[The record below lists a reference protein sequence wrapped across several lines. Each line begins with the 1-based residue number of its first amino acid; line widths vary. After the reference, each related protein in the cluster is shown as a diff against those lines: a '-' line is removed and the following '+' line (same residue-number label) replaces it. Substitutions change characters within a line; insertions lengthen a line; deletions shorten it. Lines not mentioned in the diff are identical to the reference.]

1 MRTVPLILIVEDNLE
16 SREILE
22 ARLVANCYEVI
33 TAPDGEAGLSL
44 AREKNPDLILL
55 DILMPKMDGLEVC
68 RRIKGDSTLPFMPI
82 ILVTAKADSKDV
94 IAGLK
99 AGGDEYLAKPVDHG
113 ALLARVQSMLRI
125 KDLHDTVLEQ
135 SNQLKEQLRT
145 ATRIQS
151 LFWPKIPDLAH
162 NSHIWAVSVPA
173 KYVGGDLYD
182 VIPLQDDSVLTYVA
196 DVSGKGVPAALIMAV
211 LSTRIRIEALLQD
224 DLGQLLFAV
233 NNSMYE
239 LTSEE
244 GYFASI
250 ILVRFWPANGK
261 AQIVRAGHPYP
272 LWVTG
277 GTIQNL
283 PPIKGISIGIASGAE
298 FETKEIV
305 LSPGDALF
313 LFSDGISEAESD
325 NHEIFGIDRLVNHI
339 NHRKGPPWGQGLLD
353 VIAAWRGTAEV
364 NDDLTIL
371 EIWRNYKESP
381 GVASTLE

>member
-1 MRTVPLILIVEDNLE
+1 MRAVPLILVVEDNQE

-22 ARLVANCYEVI
+22 ARLVANGYGVI
-33 TAPDGEAGLSL
+33 TAPDGEAGLHL
-44 AREKNPDLILL
+44 AREQTPDLILL

-68 RRIKGDSTLPFMPI
+68 RRIKGDSSLPFMPI

-125 KDLHDTVLEQ
+125 KDLHDTVMEQ

-173 KYVGGDLYD
+173 GYVGGDLYD
-182 VIPLQDDSVLTYVA
+182 VIPLQDGSVLTYVA

-250 ILVRFWPANGK
+250 ILVRFWPTNGRVQM
-261 AQIVRAGHPYP
+261 ARAGHPYP
-272 LWVTG
+272 FWVAS
-277 GTIQNL
+277 GTIQDL
-283 PPIKGISIGIASGAE
+283 PPIKGISIGVTRGAE
-298 FETKEIV
+298 FEIKEIV
-305 LSPGDALF
+305 LSLGDSLF
-313 LFSDGISEAESD
+313 LFSDGVSEAESD
-325 NHEIFGIDRLVNHI
+325 KHELFGIDRLVNHI
-339 NHRKGPPWGQGLLD
+339 EHQQGPPWSQGLLD
-353 VIAAWRGTAEV
+353 AIADWRGTAEI

-371 EIWRNYKESP
+371 EIWRNNEKLLRSGEN
-381 GVASTLE
+381 

>member
-1 MRTVPLILIVEDNLE
+1 MRAVPLILIVEDNRE

-22 ARLVANCYEVI
+22 ARLLANGYEVI
-33 TAPDGEAGLSL
+33 TAPDGEAGLHL

-99 AGGDEYLAKPVDHG
+99 AGGDEYLAKPVNHG

-125 KDLHDTVLEQ
+125 KDLHDTVIEQ
-135 SNQLKEQLRT
+135 SNQLKEQLKT

-151 LFWPKIPDLAH
+151 LFWPKIPDLTH

-173 KYVGGDLYD
+173 GYVGGDLYD
-182 VIPLQDDSVLTYVA
+182 VIPQQDDSVLTYVA
-196 DVSGKGVPAALIMAV
+196 DVSGKGVPAALIMAA
-211 LSTRIRIEALLQD
+211 LSTRIRSEALLQD
-224 DLGQLLFAV
+224 DLSQLLFAV

-239 LTSEE
+239 LTFEE

-261 AQIVRAGHPYP
+261 VQMARAGHPYP
-272 LWVTG
+272 LWIADSI
-277 GTIQNL
+277 IQNL
-283 PPIKGISIGIASGAE
+283 TPIKGISLGVTPGAE
-298 FETKEIV
+298 FEVKEIV
-305 LSPGDALF
+305 LSQGDALF
-313 LFSDGISEAESD
+313 LFSDGVSEAEND
-325 NHEIFGIDRLVNHI
+325 NHELFGIDRLVNHI
-339 NHRKGPPWGQGLLD
+339 QHSQGPPWGEELLD
-353 VIAAWRGTAEV
+353 AIAAWRGTAEV

-371 EIWRNYKESP
+371 EIWRNHK
-381 GVASTLE
+381 

>member
-1 MRTVPLILIVEDNLE
+1 MRTVPRILIVEDNRE

-22 ARLVANCYEVI
+22 ARLVANGYDVI

-44 AREKNPDLILL
+44 AKEKKPDLILL

-99 AGGDEYLAKPVDHG
+99 AGGDEYLAKPVNHG

-125 KDLHDTVLEQ
+125 KELHDTVIEQ

-151 LFWPKIPDLAH
+151 LFWPKIPKLTH

-173 KYVGGDLYD
+173 GYVGGDLYD
-182 VIPLQDDSVLTYVA
+182 VIPLKDDSVLTYVA
-196 DVSGKGVPAALIMAV
+196 DVSGKGVPAALIMAA
-211 LSTRIRIEALLQD
+211 LSTRIRTEAYLQD
-224 DLGQLLFAV
+224 DLGQLLSAV
-233 NNSMYE
+233 NDSMYE
-239 LTSEE
+239 LTFDE

-250 ILVRFWPANGK
+250 ILVRFWPASGK
-261 AQIVRAGHPYP
+261 VQMARAGHPNP
-272 LWVTG
+272 LWIAG

-283 PPIKGISIGIASGAE
+283 PALKGISLGVTTEAE
-298 FETKEIV
+298 FETKELL

-325 NHEIFGIDRLVNHI
+325 NHELFGLDRLSNYI
-339 NHRKGPPWGQGLLD
+339 QNREGPPWGQGLLD
-353 VIAAWRGTAEV
+353 VIAAWRGTVEV

-371 EIWRNYKESP
+371 EIWRSH
-381 GVASTLE
+381 GGH

>member
-1 MRTVPLILIVEDNLE
+1 MREVPLILIVEDNRE

-22 ARLVANCYEVI
+22 ARLTANDYEVL
-33 TAPDGEAGLSL
+33 TAPDGEAGLHM
-44 AREKNPDLILL
+44 AREKKPDLILL

-94 IAGLK
+94 IAGLE
-99 AGGDEYLAKPVDHG
+99 AGGDEYLAKPVDQG

-125 KDLHDTVLEQ
+125 KDLHDTVMAQ

-173 KYVGGDLYD
+173 GYVGGDLYD
-182 VIPLQDDSVLTYVA
+182 VIPLQDGSVLTYVA

-211 LSTRIRIEALLQD
+211 LSTRIRVEALLQN
-224 DLGQLLFAV
+224 DLGLLLFAV

-239 LTSEE
+239 LASEE

-250 ILVRFWPANGK
+250 ILARFWPANGK
-261 AQIVRAGHPYP
+261 VQMVRAGHPYP
-272 LWVTG
+272 LWIAG
-277 GTIQNL
+277 GIIQNL
-283 PPIKGISIGIASGAE
+283 PQIKGISIGVSPGAE

-313 LFSDGISEAESD
+313 LFSDGISEAENN
-325 NHEIFGIDRLVNHI
+325 NHELFGTDRLINHI
-339 NHRKGPPWGQGLLD
+339 EYRQGPPWGQKLLD
-353 VIAAWRGTAEV
+353 AVAAWRGDVEV

-371 EIWRNYKESP
+371 EIWRNHK
-381 GVASTLE
+381 

>member
-1 MRTVPLILIVEDNLE
+1 MRAVPLILVVEDNQE

-22 ARLVANCYEVI
+22 ARLVANGYGVI
-33 TAPDGEAGLSL
+33 TAPDGEAGLHL
-44 AREKNPDLILL
+44 AREQTPDLILL

-68 RRIKGDSTLPFMPI
+68 RRIKGDSNLPFMPI

-125 KDLHDTVLEQ
+125 KDLHDTVMEQ

-173 KYVGGDLYD
+173 GYVGGDLYD
-182 VIPLQDDSVLTYVA
+182 VIPLQDGSVLTYVA

-250 ILVRFWPANGK
+250 ILVRFWPTNGRV
-261 AQIVRAGHPYP
+261 QMVRAGHPYP
-272 LWVTG
+272 LWVAS
-277 GTIQNL
+277 GTIQDL
-283 PPIKGISIGIASGAE
+283 PPIKGISIGVTRGAE
-298 FETKEIV
+298 FEIKEIV
-305 LSPGDALF
+305 LSLGDSLF
-313 LFSDGISEAESD
+313 LFSDGVSEAESD
-325 NHEIFGIDRLVNHI
+325 KHELFGIDRLVNHI
-339 NHRKGPPWGQGLLD
+339 EHQQGPPWSQGLLD
-353 VIAAWRGTAEV
+353 AIADWRGTAEI

-371 EIWRNYKESP
+371 EIWRNNDELLRP
-381 GVASTLE
+381 GEH

>member
-1 MRTVPLILIVEDNLE
+1 MRAVPLILVVEDNQE

-22 ARLVANCYEVI
+22 ARLVANGYGVI
-33 TAPDGEAGLSL
+33 TAPDGEAGLHL
-44 AREKNPDLILL
+44 AREQTPDLILL

-68 RRIKGDSTLPFMPI
+68 RRIKGDSNLPFMPI

-99 AGGDEYLAKPVDHG
+99 AGGDEYLAKPVNHG

-125 KDLHDTVLEQ
+125 KDLHDTVMEQ

-173 KYVGGDLYD
+173 GYVGGDLYD
-182 VIPLQDDSVLTYVA
+182 VIPLQDGSVLTYVA

-250 ILVRFWPANGK
+250 ILVRFWPTNGRVQM
-261 AQIVRAGHPYP
+261 ARAGHPYP
-272 LWVTG
+272 FWVAS
-277 GTIQNL
+277 GTIQDL
-283 PPIKGISIGIASGAE
+283 PPIKGISIGVTRGAE
-298 FETKEIV
+298 FEIKEIV
-305 LSPGDALF
+305 LSLGDSLF
-313 LFSDGISEAESD
+313 LFSDGVSEAESD
-325 NHEIFGIDRLVNHI
+325 KHELFGIDRLVNHI
-339 NHRKGPPWGQGLLD
+339 EHQQGPPWSQGLLD
-353 VIAAWRGTAEV
+353 AIADWRGTAEI

-371 EIWRNYKESP
+371 EIWRNNEKLLRSGEH
-381 GVASTLE
+381 

>member
-1 MRTVPLILIVEDNLE
+1 MRTMPLILVVEDNRE

-22 ARLVANCYEVI
+22 ARLVANDYKVI
-33 TAPDGEAGLSL
+33 TAPDGEAGLHL
-44 AREKNPDLILL
+44 AREVKPDLILL

-94 IAGLK
+94 IAGLE

-125 KDLHDTVLEQ
+125 KDLHDTVMEQ
-135 SNQLKEQLRT
+135 SNQLEDQLRT

-151 LFWPKIPDLAH
+151 LFWPKIPNLAH
-162 NSHIWAVSVPA
+162 NFHIWAVSVPA
-173 KYVGGDLYD
+173 GYVGGDLYD

-211 LSTRIRIEALLQD
+211 LSTRIRVEALLQN
-224 DLGQLLFAV
+224 DLGRLLFAV

-250 ILVRFWPANGK
+250 VLVRFWPASGK
-261 AQIVRAGHPYP
+261 VQMARAGHPYP
-272 LWVTG
+272 LWITG
-277 GTIQNL
+277 GIIQNL
-283 PPIKGISIGIASGAE
+283 PQIKGISIGISPGAE
-298 FETKEIV
+298 FEIIEIV

-313 LFSDGISEAESD
+313 LFSDGISEAENN
-325 NHEIFGIDRLVNHI
+325 NHELFGTDRLINHI
-339 NHRKGPPWGQGLLD
+339 GYRQGPPWGQGLLD
-353 VIAAWRGTAEV
+353 AVAAWRGDAEV

-371 EIWRNYKESP
+371 EIWRNHEEL
-381 GVASTLE
+381 GLV

>member
-1 MRTVPLILIVEDNLE
+1 MRAVPLILVVEDNQE

-22 ARLVANCYEVI
+22 ARLIANGYGVI
-33 TAPDGEAGLSL
+33 TAPDGEAGLHL
-44 AREKNPDLILL
+44 AREQTPDLILL

-68 RRIKGDSTLPFMPI
+68 RRIKGDSNLPFMPI

-99 AGGDEYLAKPVDHG
+99 AGGDEYLAKPVNHG

-125 KDLHDTVLEQ
+125 KDLHDTVMEQ

-151 LFWPKIPDLAH
+151 LFWPKIPDLPH

-173 KYVGGDLYD
+173 GYVGGDLYD
-182 VIPLQDDSVLTYVA
+182 MIPLQDGSVLTYVA

-250 ILVRFWPANGK
+250 ILVRFWPANGRV
-261 AQIVRAGHPYP
+261 QMVRAGHPYP
-272 LWVTG
+272 LWVAS
-277 GTIQNL
+277 GTIQDL
-283 PPIKGISIGIASGAE
+283 PPIKGISIGVTRGAE
-298 FETKEIV
+298 FEIKEIV
-305 LSPGDALF
+305 LSLGDSLF
-313 LFSDGISEAESD
+313 LFSDGVSEAESD
-325 NHEIFGIDRLVNHI
+325 NHELFGIDRLVNHI
-339 NHRKGPPWGQGLLD
+339 EHQQGPPWGQGLLD
-353 VIAAWRGTAEV
+353 AIGGWRGPAEI

-371 EIWRNYKESP
+371 EIWRNNE
-381 GVASTLE
+381 

>member
-1 MRTVPLILIVEDNLE
+1 MRAVPLILIVEDNRE

-22 ARLVANCYEVI
+22 ARLLANGYEVI
-33 TAPDGEAGLSL
+33 TAPDGEAGLHL

-125 KDLHDTVLEQ
+125 KDLHDTVIEQ
-135 SNQLKEQLRT
+135 SNQLKEQLKT

-151 LFWPKIPDLAH
+151 LFWPKIPDLTH

-173 KYVGGDLYD
+173 GYVGGDLYD
-182 VIPLQDDSVLTYVA
+182 VIPQQDDSVLTYVA
-196 DVSGKGVPAALIMAV
+196 DVSGKGVPAALIMAA
-211 LSTRIRIEALLQD
+211 LSTRIRTEALLQD
-224 DLGQLLFAV
+224 DLSQLLFAV

-239 LTSEE
+239 LAFEE

-261 AQIVRAGHPYP
+261 VQMARAGHPYP
-272 LWVTG
+272 LWITG
-277 GTIQNL
+277 SIIQNL
-283 PPIKGISIGIASGAE
+283 TPIKGISLGVTPGAE
-298 FETKEIV
+298 FEVKEIV
-305 LSPGDALF
+305 LSQGDALF
-313 LFSDGISEAESD
+313 LFSDGVSEAEND
-325 NHEIFGIDRLVNHI
+325 NHELFGIDRLVNHI
-339 NHRKGPPWGQGLLD
+339 QHSPGPPWGEGLLD
-353 VIAAWRGTAEV
+353 AIAAWRGTAEV

-371 EIWRNYKESP
+371 EIWCNHE
-381 GVASTLE
+381 

>member
-1 MRTVPLILIVEDNLE
+1 MRTVPLILIVEDNRE

-22 ARLVANCYEVI
+22 ARLAANDYAVI
-33 TAPDGEAGLSL
+33 TAPDGEAGLHM
-44 AREKNPDLILL
+44 ARKKKPDLILL

-94 IAGLK
+94 IAGLE

-125 KDLHDTVLEQ
+125 KDLHDTVMAQ

-173 KYVGGDLYD
+173 GYVGGDLYD
-182 VIPLQDDSVLTYVA
+182 VIPLQDGSVLTYVA

-211 LSTRIRIEALLQD
+211 LSTRIRVEALLQN

-261 AQIVRAGHPYP
+261 VQMARAGHPYP
-272 LWVTG
+272 LWIAG
-277 GTIQNL
+277 GIIQSL
-283 PPIKGISIGIASGAE
+283 PQIKGISIGVSPGAE
-298 FETKEIV
+298 FEIKEIV
-305 LSPGDALF
+305 LSPGDSLF
-313 LFSDGISEAESD
+313 LFSDGISEAENDS
-325 NHEIFGIDRLVNHI
+325 HELFGTDRLINHI
-339 NHRKGPPWGQGLLD
+339 EHQQGPPWGQGLLD
-353 VIAAWRGTAEV
+353 AVNGWRGTAEV

-371 EIWRNYKESP
+371 EIWRNHEQLP
-381 GVASTLE
+381 GPGDH

>member
-1 MRTVPLILIVEDNLE
+1 MREVPLILIVEDNRE

-22 ARLVANCYEVI
+22 ARLTANDYEVL
-33 TAPDGEAGLSL
+33 TAPDGEAGLHM
-44 AREKNPDLILL
+44 AREKKPDLILL

-94 IAGLK
+94 IAGLE
-99 AGGDEYLAKPVDHG
+99 AGGDEYLAKPVDQG

-125 KDLHDTVLEQ
+125 KDLHDTVMAQ

-151 LFWPKIPDLAH
+151 LFWPKIPDLSH

-173 KYVGGDLYD
+173 GYVGGDLYD
-182 VIPLQDDSVLTYVA
+182 VIPLQDGSVLTYVA

-211 LSTRIRIEALLQD
+211 LSTRIRVEALLQN
-224 DLGQLLFAV
+224 DLGLLLFAV

-239 LTSEE
+239 LASEE

-250 ILVRFWPANGK
+250 ILARFWPANGK
-261 AQIVRAGHPYP
+261 VQMVRAGHPYP
-272 LWVTG
+272 LWIAG
-277 GTIQNL
+277 GIIQNL
-283 PPIKGISIGIASGAE
+283 PQIKGISIGVSPGAE

-313 LFSDGISEAESD
+313 LFSDGISEAENN
-325 NHEIFGIDRLVNHI
+325 NHELFGTDRLINHI
-339 NHRKGPPWGQGLLD
+339 EYRQGPPWGQKLLD
-353 VIAAWRGTAEV
+353 AVAAWRGDVEV

-371 EIWRNYKESP
+371 EIWRNHK
-381 GVASTLE
+381 

>member
-1 MRTVPLILIVEDNLE
+1 MRAVPLILVVEDNQE

-22 ARLVANCYEVI
+22 ARLVANGYGVI
-33 TAPDGEAGLSL
+33 TAPDGEAGLHL
-44 AREKNPDLILL
+44 AREQTPDLILL

-68 RRIKGDSTLPFMPI
+68 RRIKGDSNLPFMPI

-125 KDLHDTVLEQ
+125 KDLHDTVMEQ

-173 KYVGGDLYD
+173 GYVGGDLYD
-182 VIPLQDDSVLTYVA
+182 VIPLQDGSVLTYVA

-250 ILVRFWPANGK
+250 ILVRFWPTNGRVQM
-261 AQIVRAGHPYP
+261 ARAGHPYP
-272 LWVTG
+272 FWVAS
-277 GTIQNL
+277 GTIQDL
-283 PPIKGISIGIASGAE
+283 PPIKGISIGVTRGAE
-298 FETKEIV
+298 FEIKEIV
-305 LSPGDALF
+305 LSLGDSLF
-313 LFSDGISEAESD
+313 LFSDGVSEAESD
-325 NHEIFGIDRLVNHI
+325 KHELFGIDRLVNHI
-339 NHRKGPPWGQGLLD
+339 EHQQGPPWSQGLLD
-353 VIAAWRGTAEV
+353 AIADWRGTAEI

-371 EIWRNYKESP
+371 EIWRNNEKLLRSGEH
-381 GVASTLE
+381 

>member
-1 MRTVPLILIVEDNLE
+1 MRAVPLILVVEDNQE

-22 ARLVANCYEVI
+22 ARLVANGYGVI
-33 TAPDGEAGLSL
+33 TAPDGEAGLHL
-44 AREKNPDLILL
+44 AREQTPDLILL

-68 RRIKGDSTLPFMPI
+68 RRIKGDSSLPFMPI

-99 AGGDEYLAKPVDHG
+99 AGGDEYLPKPVDHG

-125 KDLHDTVLEQ
+125 KDLHDTVMEQ

-173 KYVGGDLYD
+173 GYVGGDLYD
-182 VIPLQDDSVLTYVA
+182 VIPLQDGSVLTYVA

-250 ILVRFWPANGK
+250 ILVRFWPTNGRVQM
-261 AQIVRAGHPYP
+261 ARAGHPYP
-272 LWVTG
+272 FWVAS
-277 GTIQNL
+277 GTIQDL
-283 PPIKGISIGIASGAE
+283 PPIKGISIGVTRGAE
-298 FETKEIV
+298 FEIKEIV
-305 LSPGDALF
+305 LSLGDSLF
-313 LFSDGISEAESD
+313 LFSDGVSEAESD
-325 NHEIFGIDRLVNHI
+325 KHELFGIDRLVNHI
-339 NHRKGPPWGQGLLD
+339 EHQQGPPWSQGLLD
-353 VIAAWRGTAEV
+353 AIADWRGTAEI

-371 EIWRNYKESP
+371 EIWRNNEKLLRSGEH
-381 GVASTLE
+381 

>member
-1 MRTVPLILIVEDNLE
+1 MRAVPLILVVEDNQE

-22 ARLVANCYEVI
+22 ARLVANGYGVI
-33 TAPDGEAGLSL
+33 TAPDGEAGLHL
-44 AREKNPDLILL
+44 AREQTPDLILL

-68 RRIKGDSTLPFMPI
+68 RRIKGDSSLPFMPI

-125 KDLHDTVLEQ
+125 KDLHDTVMEQ

-173 KYVGGDLYD
+173 GYVGGDLYD
-182 VIPLQDDSVLTYVA
+182 VIPLQDGSVLTYVA

-250 ILVRFWPANGK
+250 ILVRFWPANGRV
-261 AQIVRAGHPYP
+261 QMVRAGHPYP
-272 LWVTG
+272 LWVAS
-277 GTIQNL
+277 GTIQDL
-283 PPIKGISIGIASGAE
+283 PPIKGISIGVTRGAE
-298 FETKEIV
+298 FEIKEIV
-305 LSPGDALF
+305 LSLGDSLF
-313 LFSDGISEAESD
+313 LFSDGVSEAESD
-325 NHEIFGIDRLVNHI
+325 KHELFGIDRLVNHI
-339 NHRKGPPWGQGLLD
+339 EHQQGPPWSQGLLD
-353 VIAAWRGTAEV
+353 AIADWRGTAEI

-371 EIWRNYKESP
+371 EIWRNNEKLLRSGEH
-381 GVASTLE
+381 

>member
-1 MRTVPLILIVEDNLE
+1 MRAVPLILVVEDNQE

-22 ARLVANCYEVI
+22 ARLVANGYGVI
-33 TAPDGEAGLSL
+33 TASDGEAGLHL
-44 AREKNPDLILL
+44 AREQTPDLILL

-68 RRIKGDSTLPFMPI
+68 RRIKGDSSLPFMPI

-125 KDLHDTVLEQ
+125 KDLHDTVMEQ

-173 KYVGGDLYD
+173 GYVGGDLYD
-182 VIPLQDDSVLTYVA
+182 VIPLQDGSVLTYVA

-250 ILVRFWPANGK
+250 ILVRFWPTNGRVQM
-261 AQIVRAGHPYP
+261 ARAGHPYP
-272 LWVTG
+272 FWVAS
-277 GTIQNL
+277 GTIQDL
-283 PPIKGISIGIASGAE
+283 PPIKGISIGVTRGAE
-298 FETKEIV
+298 FEIKEIV
-305 LSPGDALF
+305 LSLGDSLF
-313 LFSDGISEAESD
+313 LFSDGVSEAESD
-325 NHEIFGIDRLVNHI
+325 KHELFGIDRLVNHI
-339 NHRKGPPWGQGLLD
+339 EHQQGPPWSQGLLD
-353 VIAAWRGTAEV
+353 AIADWRGTAEI

-371 EIWRNYKESP
+371 EIWRNNEKLLRSGEH
-381 GVASTLE
+381 

>member
-1 MRTVPLILIVEDNLE
+1 MRAVPLILVVEDNQE

-22 ARLVANCYEVI
+22 ARLVANGYGVI
-33 TAPDGEAGLSL
+33 TAPDGEAGLHL
-44 AREKNPDLILL
+44 AREQTPDLILL

-68 RRIKGDSTLPFMPI
+68 RRIKGDSSLPFMPI

-125 KDLHDTVLEQ
+125 KDLHDTVMEQ

-173 KYVGGDLYD
+173 GYVGGDLYD
-182 VIPLQDDSVLTYVA
+182 VIPLQDGSVLTYVA

-250 ILVRFWPANGK
+250 ILVRFWPTNGRVQM
-261 AQIVRAGHPYP
+261 ARAGHPYP
-272 LWVTG
+272 FWVAS
-277 GTIQNL
+277 GTIQDL
-283 PPIKGISIGIASGAE
+283 PPIKGISIGVTRGAE
-298 FETKEIV
+298 FEIKEIV
-305 LSPGDALF
+305 LSLGDSLF
-313 LFSDGISEAESD
+313 LFSDGVSEAESD
-325 NHEIFGIDRLVNHI
+325 KHELFGIDRLVNHI
-339 NHRKGPPWGQGLLD
+339 EHQQGPPWSQGLLD
-353 VIAAWRGTAEV
+353 AIADWRGTAEI

-371 EIWRNYKESP
+371 EIWRNNEKLLRSGEH
-381 GVASTLE
+381 